1 MYIHGRRII
10 MRQGQ
15 MIKDEG
21 TVTEHRA
28 SDHLVIDSR
37 EDVLPSVQETRWLR
51 MRCWYQTDGLR
62 GVFFQPCVHKTPN
75 RIANC

>member
-15 MIKDEG
+15 TIKDEG
-21 TVTEHRA
+21 KVTEHRA

-37 EDVLPSVQETRWLR
+37 DVLPSVQETRWLW
-51 MRCWYQTDGLR
+51 MRRWYQTDGLR

>member
-1 MYIHGRRII
+1 

-15 MIKDEG
+15 TIKDEG
-21 TVTEHRA
+21 KVTEHRA

-51 MRCWYQTDGLR
+51 MTRWYQTDGLR